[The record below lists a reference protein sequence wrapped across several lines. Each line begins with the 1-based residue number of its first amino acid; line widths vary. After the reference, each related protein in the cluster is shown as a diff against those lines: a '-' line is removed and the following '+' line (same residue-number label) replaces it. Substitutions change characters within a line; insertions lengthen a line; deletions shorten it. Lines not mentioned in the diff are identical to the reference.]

1 MIKKYNILFFWF
13 ALSLILSANLISAD
27 SFQTA
32 VDSSR
37 KVIES
42 MIGILTP
49 VFEFTIGDYNQG
61 EFLFAKVLL
70 LILLALII
78 NAVLR
83 KVGIFNSNPGVIL
96 TISLIVSILAV
107 RFISENQM
115 TLGIL
120 LPYGTM
126 GVAITTMLPFLI
138 FFYFIHVTNMG
149 GAGRRLSWIFFGLIF
164 VVLWVYK
171 YDKISPISNQ
181 IYGWTL
187 FLMIIVFTFDKGIH
201 RYFLTHE
208 INRFI
213 QGANARTIAMLQAEY
228 LNIIHVNTRE
238 ANSRRGE
245 IEVQLRR
252 LGANLP

>member
-1 MIKKYNILFFWF
+1 MIKKCNAIFALF
-13 ALSLILSANLISAD
+13 ALSLILFANLISAD

-42 MIGILTP
+42 MVGILTP
-49 VFEFTIGDYNQG
+49 FFELVIGSYSTE
-61 EFLFAKVLL
+61 EFFFAKILL

-83 KVGIFNSNPGVIL
+83 KVGVFDKSPGVIL
-96 TISLIVSILAV
+96 TVSLIVSILAV

-120 LPYGTM
+120 LPYGTL
-126 GVAITTMLPFLI
+126 GVAITTIIPFLI

-149 GAGRRLSWIFFGLIF
+149 GAGRRLSWIFFGLVFII
-164 VVLWVYK
+164 LWIYK
-171 YDKISPISNQ
+171 YDKMSSVSNQ
-181 IYGWTL
+181 IYGWAL
-187 FLMIIVFTFDKGIH
+187 FLMVFAFIFDKGIH

-208 INRFI
+208 INRFV

-228 LNIIHVNTRE
+228 LNIVGVNTRE
-238 ANSRRGE
+238 ANSRKAD
-245 IEVQLRR
+245 IEAQLRR